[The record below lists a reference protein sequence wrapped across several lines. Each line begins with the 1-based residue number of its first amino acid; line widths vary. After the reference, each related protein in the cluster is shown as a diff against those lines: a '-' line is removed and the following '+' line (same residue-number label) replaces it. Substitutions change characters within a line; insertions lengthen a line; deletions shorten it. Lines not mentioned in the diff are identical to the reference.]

1 MCVEGFFG
9 CCFGGGVLNDCSDVA
24 WGGGELF
31 GFVVALVLGGLFAA
45 LDTFFDGDM
54 ELKMVFREGERDNGF
69 SDGLVLL
76 SPSLN
81 SMLHLPSSSGR
92 PFILS
97 VADIVGSLWRSLDL
111 LETKKSRMIVPTRL
125 LLACLPAHPLK
136 APWDPPVPRWGA
148 THPSIHTASV
158 LHLCPSIGMSDGLQR
173 GSGHCLS
180 NLSWLGAKLGGRSRA
195 SFIGGRESS

>member
-1 MCVEGFFG
+1 LE
-9 CCFGGGVLNDCSDVA
+9 
-24 WGGGELF
+24 
-31 GFVVALVLGGLFAA
+31 
-45 LDTFFDGDM
+45 TFFDGDM

-125 LLACLPAHPLK
+125 
-136 APWDPPVPRWGA
+136 
-148 THPSIHTASV
+148 
-158 LHLCPSIGMSDGLQR
+158 
-173 GSGHCLS
+173 
-180 NLSWLGAKLGGRSRA
+180 
-195 SFIGGRESS
+195 